1 MSDTDTTD
9 PTGDEPTV
17 IEVEQTSNPADV
29 MVPGEHLPCGGVN
42 FRRGMCRD
50 GYLGRKSCP
59 TCAPTAAAP
68 VDEPKPAKPARA
80 SKRSG

>member
-9 PTGDEPTV
+9 TTPEV
-17 IEVEQTSNPADV
+17 VEVEQTSNPADV

-50 GYLGRKSCP
+50 GYLGRVSCP
-59 TCAPTAAAP
+59 TCSPVPDTPVAEPAA
-68 VDEPKPAKPARA
+68 KPAKRT

>member
-1 MSDTDTTD
+1 MSDTDTTE
-9 PTGDEPTV
+9 PVDEQPAV
-17 IEVEQTSNPADV
+17 VEIEQTHNPADV

-50 GYLGRKSCP
+50 GYLGRHVCDA
-59 TCAPTAAAP
+59 CAPVAALA
-68 VDEPKPAKPARA
+68 VEAKPAKPARA